1 MNELKSREDLL
12 SGLRRTMA
20 GFVGQTFTEEMR
32 QCIRMDAA
40 ELMNTAY
47 DEGQAALA
55 HCICSNAGTDRCPQ
69 REDYIADEE
78 YDEDVCRRCNLDGG
92 FSI

>member
-1 MNELKSREDLL
+1 MRELKTRNDLL

-20 GFVGQTFTEEMR
+20 GFVSQTFTEEMR
-32 QCIRMDAA
+32 QCIRLDAT

-47 DEGQAALA
+47 DEGQAAMA
-55 HCICSNAGTDRCPQ
+55 PHVCSNAGTDRCPQ
-69 REDYIADEE
+69 REDCISDEE
-78 YDEDVCRRCNLDGG
+78 YDEAVCRRCNLDGG

>member
-1 MNELKSREDLL
+1 MSELKPRHVLL
-12 SGLRRTMA
+12 DDLRRTMA

-32 QCIRMDAA
+32 QCIRMGAT

-47 DEGQAALA
+47 AEGQAAMAPLV
-55 HCICSNAGTDRCPQ
+55 CSNVGTSFCRQ
-69 REDYIADEE
+69 TEDCIGAEE
-78 YDEDVCRRCNLDGG
+78 YDEAVCRLCNLDGG

>member
-1 MNELKSREDLL
+1 MSELESRNDLL

-32 QCIRMDAA
+32 QCIRLDAA
-40 ELMNTAY
+40 ELMTTAY
-47 DEGQAALA
+47 AEGQAAMA
-55 HCICSNAGTDRCPQ
+55 PFVCSNKGTSFCRQ
-69 REDYIADEE
+69 AEDCLCDEE
-78 YDEDVCRRCNLDGG
+78 YDEAVCRLCNLEGG